1 MVKTFSIT
9 QNDGNTNNNANDQ
22 IDYVITITNTGS
34 VTISDLNINDSITDG
49 NGGNLTL
56 SSGPTF
62 SGATAGS
69 TSTTLAAS
77 GVVSYTATYVI
88 SQDAANTGRI
98 INSVTVV
105 GSTPAGNGDISD
117 VSDNGDDND
126 GNTTNDSTIVET
138 TSDVSMQITK
148 SSSVVDVNSNGK
160 TDTGDRINYTIVLT
174 NTGNALLATSAF
186 QIP

>member
-1 MVKTFSIT
+1 M
-9 QNDGNTNNNANDQ
+9 
-22 IDYVITITNTGS
+22 
-34 VTISDLNINDSITDG
+34 
-49 NGGNLTL
+49 

-69 TSTTLAAS
+69 TSTTLAVS

-117 VSDNGDDND
+117 VSDNGDDED

-174 NTGNALLATSAF
+174 NTGNALLSDISISDTLTDGSGNTLKF
-186 QIP
+186 NHYSYLCLRQRWIYFSYL

>member
-49 NGGNLTL
+49 NGGNLAL

-69 TSTTLAAS
+69 TSTTLAVS
-77 GVVSYTATYVI
+77 GVVSYTGYLCHQ
-88 SQDAANTGRI
+88 SGCC
-98 INSVTVV
+98 
-105 GSTPAGNGDISD
+105 
-117 VSDNGDDND
+117 
-126 GNTTNDSTIVET
+126 
-138 TSDVSMQITK
+138 
-148 SSSVVDVNSNGK
+148 
-160 TDTGDRINYTIVLT
+160 
-174 NTGNALLATSAF
+174 
-186 QIP
+186 